1 MISLTK
7 IRMDNNQEAD
17 EYGDSINRIEF
28 RLMESNKRY
37 HWDVWNRKNIENEF
51 NINEFIILDR
61 KVNYLIKEF
70 TKKTRIKN
78 YLINNKTYNDL
89 LEELS
94 GLIINYRRYTLIEI
108 IDRLVRSWKILFY
121 VEYNKINNKGFY
133 ETSIFFNN
141 KEYKDI
147 NTNTL
152 IDILYKG
159 YEEFYYHIGSSKR
172 HVARTLYRDSKNKI
186 LEVLYLNQESDRLLR
201 LLLELMDISM
211 KTIKVR
217 DIISEN
223 YKNNNITIKYE
234 SETENKKIIIS
245 AKNIRRTEI
254 YLNEFENY
262 FFRERIPYY
271 AINKINSM
279 KIIEDSNIY
288 IELPKHRTNKIPLF
302 ELDDNFT
309 ESNHIQLFSFYNE
322 KDYEDYINGKIK
334 FEYTDKLFE
343 IVKINYNFTSYNKN
357 LFIRT
362 DVENKIDINLFKNKI
377 FKLDSTSEYMESNM
391 QIGIDMLDFN
401 L

>member
-1 MISLTK
+1 
-7 IRMDNNQEAD
+7 
-17 EYGDSINRIEF
+17 
-28 RLMESNKRY
+28 
-37 HWDVWNRKNIENEF
+37 
-51 NINEFIILDR
+51 
-61 KVNYLIKEF
+61 
-70 TKKTRIKN
+70 
-78 YLINNKTYNDL
+78 
-89 LEELS
+89 
-94 GLIINYRRYTLIEI
+94 
-108 IDRLVRSWKILFY
+108 
-121 VEYNKINNKGFY
+121 
-133 ETSIFFNN
+133 
-141 KEYKDI
+141 
-147 NTNTL
+147 
-152 IDILYKG
+152 
-159 YEEFYYHIGSSKR
+159 
-172 HVARTLYRDSKNKI
+172 
-186 LEVLYLNQESDRLLR
+186 
-201 LLLELMDISM
+201 M